1 MKNSLEQIKEL
12 LRKANTVLVAGHSD
26 PDGDSI
32 GSMLGL
38 GQLLERQGKTVS
50 YLCVDAVPRVY
61 SFLPGTDKVKKNVPF
76 NQTFDAMFVVDSSD
90 LSRIG
95 DKTTDFRAIA
105 KKIVNLDHH
114 PDNTQFGD
122 INCVGSASSAAEV
135 VFDLAVYLKLPF
147 DKQVAECLYVGLIT
161 DTGNFRYENTSVKT
175 FRMAAELMEFGINT
189 HDITTR
195 IYDTRTV
202 KAVKMA
208 AMALANIQFAGDGKI
223 CWAAITSDM
232 MEQVGAMGEDVVGIV
247 DHLRSIEGVEVAIF
261 FREKDGVIKMN
272 FRSKN
277 RVNVSEIARKFGGG
291 GHIKAAGAG
300 MPGPIEKVEALVI
313 AETEKHLQALKYL
326 VI

>member
-1 MKNSLEQIKEL
+1 
-12 LRKANTVLVAGHSD
+12 
-26 PDGDSI
+26 
-32 GSMLGL
+32 MLGL
-38 GQLLERQGKTVS
+38 GHLLQLSGVTVH

-61 SFLPGTDKVKKNVPF
+61 GFLPGADKIKKNLPF
-76 NQTFDAMFVVDSSD
+76 NQIFDLLFVVDSSD

-95 DKTTDFRAIA
+95 DKTTDFRAVA

-114 PDNTQFGD
+114 PDNTNFGD

-135 VFDLAVYLKLPF
+135 VFDLAAYLKLPF
-147 DKQVAECLYVGLIT
+147 NKQIAECLYVGLIT

-175 FRMAAELMEFGINT
+175 FCMAAELMKYGINT

-202 KAVKMA
+202 KAVKIA
-208 AMALANIQFAGDGKI
+208 ALALANVQFAGEGKI
-223 CWAAITSDM
+223 CWSAITGEM
-232 MEQVGAMGEDVVGIV
+232 MEQVGAMGEDVIGIV

-261 FREKDGVIKMN
+261 FREKEGMVKMN
-272 FRSKN
+272 FRSKS

-300 MPGPIEKVEALVI
+300 MAGPIEKVEALVI
-313 AETEKHLQALKYL
+313 AETEKHIQALKYL
-326 VI
+326 VT